1 MTPRPPLGPVD
12 SNRAPRGQTSL
23 FETMFFDK
31 MQADI
36 AAIMEMQS
44 DTLQDKVARLTADRK
59 RKIGET
65 ESDLLP
71 IIDRGQ
77 FVDDDDDVDPSLYE
91 PTMHCDQVR
100 RRINNVIN
108 SNEMKIGEF
117 QSVLNVTAHSFNT
130 FLRQTGKYKGDQSK
144 TYAEALRF
152 FNQRARD
159 GVKEPRKKA
168 TSATNSSNNTNN
180 NNKTARHAP
189 ADDDDRF
196 DVSAIHLPGEE
207 NVRVSVYESCD
218 VVRRKIRDHLR
229 DPAVTQA
236 SFLRAL
242 ARSYPDPTKKIQST
256 SLSRFQGQSGANAG
270 ATSSVHYAAYVFFEK
285 LRIRNGKP
293 KSKHREGMEGVWGVD
308 GMDLKVGSHTGMFV
322 GPGTR
327 GVYVDEYGRHRQY

>member
-1 MTPRPPLGPVD
+1 ML
-12 SNRAPRGQTSL
+12 
-23 FETMFFDK
+23 FDK

-36 AAIMEMQS
+36 AAITQMQS
-44 DTLQDKVARLTADRK
+44 DVQDKVARLTTDRK

-65 ESDLLP
+65 ESDPLL
-71 IIDRGQ
+71 IIDRGE
-77 FVDDDDDVDPSLYE
+77 FVDDDDDDDDDDVDPSLYE

-117 QSVLNVTAHSFNT
+117 QRVLNVTAHSFNT

-144 TYAEALRF
+144 TYVEALRF
-152 FNQRARD
+152 FNQRARN
-159 GVKEPRKKA
+159 GVKEPRKNA
-168 TSATNSSNNTNN
+168 TSVTNSSNKNN
-180 NNKTARHAP
+180 NNKKARHAP

-196 DVSAIHLPGEE
+196 DVSAIHLRGEE
-207 NVRVSVYESCD
+207 DVRVPVYESCD
-218 VVRRKIRDHLR
+218 VVRKKVRDHLR

-293 KSKHREGMEGVWGVD
+293 KSKHREGMEKVWGVD
-308 GMDLKVGSHTGMFV
+308 GMNLKVGSHTGMFV